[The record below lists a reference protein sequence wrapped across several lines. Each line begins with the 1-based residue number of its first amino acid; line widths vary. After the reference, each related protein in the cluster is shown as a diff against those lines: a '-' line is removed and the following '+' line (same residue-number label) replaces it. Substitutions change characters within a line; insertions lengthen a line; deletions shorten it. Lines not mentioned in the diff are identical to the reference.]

1 MGFRTCVRVR
11 NRYRDATQP
20 DRGRDV
26 ADDGQQSGVDYDDG
40 KRKLSVSE
48 GAWSRLLSTIG
59 GDLRWIVRAIG
70 WGIAFVATCY
80 GVRLL

>member
-1 MGFRTCVRVR
+1 VKI
-11 NRYRDATQP
+11 RYIGATQP

-26 ADDGQQSGVDYDDG
+26 VQEEQQSGVDYDDG

-80 GVRLL
+80 GVSLLT

>member
-1 MGFRTCVRVR
+1 MR
-11 NRYRDATQP
+11 NRYIGATQP

-26 ADDGQQSGVDYDDG
+26 VQEEKQSGVDYDDG

-80 GVRLL
+80 GVSLLT